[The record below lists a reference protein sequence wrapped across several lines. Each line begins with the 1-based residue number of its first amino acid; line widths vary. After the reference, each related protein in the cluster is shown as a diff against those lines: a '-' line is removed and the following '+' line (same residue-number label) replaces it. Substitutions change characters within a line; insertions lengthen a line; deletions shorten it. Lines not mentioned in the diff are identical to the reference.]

1 MKQVVRCVGC
11 SKIVGLYKSYSVTV
25 TETPIENGK
34 RLAEVTYKARM
45 CKDCAEGAGYKT
57 KRRKHRESKKS

>member
-11 SKIVGLYKSYSVTV
+11 SKIVGFYKSYKAMV

-34 RLAEVTYKARM
+34 RLAETKYEGRICIKCA
-45 CKDCAEGAGYKT
+45 KDAGYKI
-57 KRRKHRESKKS
+57 RRNHEPKKG